1 MTKSTLGLV
10 LCCCLIY
17 TNLTYADDADLS
29 QVLATNISVS
39 GQMTTDKFQKLI
51 IQGFKS
57 VVVNRPDDE
66 QGNVTTAH
74 QLRSIAE
81 KSKIS
86 LIYQPISSGQI
97 SQSDI
102 IEFSKYYNS
111 LPKPILMVC
120 KTGSRSTTLFNNA
133 KSQGLLN
140 E

>member
-1 MTKSTLGLV
+1 MTKSFISLV
-10 LCCCLIY
+10 FCCCLIY
-17 TNLTYADDADLS
+17 THVTYAENVDLS
-29 QVLATNISVS
+29 RALATDVSVS
-39 GQMTTDKFQKLI
+39 GEMTTDKFQKLI
-51 IQGFKS
+51 ALGFKS

-66 QGNVTTAH
+66 QGNLTTAH
-74 QLRSIAE
+74 QLRNISE
-81 KSKIS
+81 KSKVS

-111 LPKPILMVC
+111 LPKPILMIC